1 METYPLLCRCFPLI
15 SSINHTYWRVL
26 TKNRHITFSPA
37 HKLAPYVKLQKIDQ
51 DVVIMK
57 TELLEKL
64 ASQISQLMPQ
74 SGGEDL
80 KKNIQQV
87 LARQLNKLDVV
98 SRDEFD
104 AQQAVLLRTREK
116 LEALEKTVKE
126 LEDKLS

>member
-1 METYPLLCRCFPLI
+1 
-15 SSINHTYWRVL
+15 
-26 TKNRHITFSPA
+26 
-37 HKLAPYVKLQKIDQ
+37 
-51 DVVIMK
+51 MK
-57 TELLEKL
+57 TELLEKI